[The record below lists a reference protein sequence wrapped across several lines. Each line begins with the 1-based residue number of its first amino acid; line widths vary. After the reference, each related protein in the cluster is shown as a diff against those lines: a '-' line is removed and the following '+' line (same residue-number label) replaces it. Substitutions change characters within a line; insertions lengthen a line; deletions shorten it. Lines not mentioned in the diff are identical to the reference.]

1 MPAITALENI
11 SKKNGISVIIAG
23 GEKQGSD
30 LAKSLLYEIIGPQ
43 TVLFLSGGKT
53 PANLYFELGQEQ
65 KLKIGAAAMVDER
78 YGKPMHDNSNE
89 LMISKSGLPDY
100 FKSEHIPFYRIL
112 ETAENITVTAIH
124 YNEMVGGLLSSFP
137 KSAAILGLGED
148 GHIAGIAPN
157 RSDFINPLFS
167 EERRRL
173 LVSYF
178 IDPQPVAVNGDIGLP
193 FWFGERVTLTIHGLS
208 KMNALIVLAI
218 GEKKQAAL
226 SALFEEGP
234 VEQLPA
240 RFLKIKD
247 VAAKTILIT
256 DRKI

>member
-1 MPAITALENI
+1 MPAKTALDYE
-11 SKKNGISVIIAG
+11 KKRNGISVIITE
-23 GEKQGSD
+23 GEKQGAD
-30 LAKSLLYEIIGPQ
+30 AVKKLLYQITDRQ

-53 PANLYFELGQEQ
+53 PANVYFELAQEQ
-65 KLKIGAAAMVDER
+65 KLKVGAVAMVDER

-100 FKSEHIPFYRIL
+100 FKREHIPFYRIL

-124 YNEMVGGLLSSFP
+124 YNKMVGGLLSSFP

-157 RSDFINPLFS
+157 RTDFINLLFS
-167 EERRRL
+167 EERSRL

-178 IDPQPVAVNGDIGLP
+178 IDPQPGAVNVNSALP
-193 FWFGERVTLTIHGLS
+193 LRFGERVTLTLKGLS
-208 KMNALIVLAI
+208 KINTLIVLAF

-240 RFLKIKD
+240 RWIKNQD
-247 VAAKTILIT
+247 IAAKTILIT